1 MSSFIE
7 VSNLK
12 FAFPNTTKQLLNI
25 SDLKIQ
31 QGEKIFLHGPSG
43 CGKSTFL
50 EIVSGV
56 LNFDQG
62 DVTIDQNSLVKMSP
76 SEKDQFRSKNIG
88 YIFQNFNLLPY
99 LNIFENITLPLHLNG
114 KIKDAKNIQAEVEA
128 ICKKLGIAGLLN
140 QNVSQLSVG
149 QQQRVAVARA
159 LVSQPKLILADEPTS
174 ALDFDHRDKFLKLLF
189 EICSEKK
196 ITLIFVSHDH
206 SLKTMFDRSIA
217 FNDIN
222 RAGLRFFLS

>member
-7 VSNLK
+7 ISNLK
-12 FAFPNTTKQLLNI
+12 FSFSISTKTLLDI
-25 SDLKIQ
+25 SDLKIN

-43 CGKSTFL
+43 CGKSTLL
-50 EIVSGV
+50 EIISGV
-56 LNFDQG
+56 LNFNHG
-62 DVTIDQNSLVKMSP
+62 EVMIDQISMSKLTP

-114 KIKDAKNIQAEVEA
+114 KIKNTENIQQEVKS
-128 ICKKLGIAGLLN
+128 ICEKLGIADLLY
-140 QNVSQLSVG
+140 QNVGQLSVG

-159 LVSQPKLILADEPTS
+159 LISQPKLILADEPTS

-206 SLKTMFDRSIA
+206 SLKSKFDRSIE
-217 FNDIN
+217 FNEIN
-222 RAGLRFFLS
+222 QVTP

>member
-25 SDLKIQ
+25 SDLKIG

-76 SEKDQFRSKNIG
+76 SQKDQFRSKNIG

-114 KIKDAKNIQAEVEA
+114 KIKEIKNIQAEVEA
-128 ICKKLGIAGLLN
+128 ICQKLGIAELLN

-206 SLKTMFDRSIA
+206 SLKTLFDRSIA

-222 RAGLRFFLS
+222 QAGL

>member
-7 VSNLK
+7 VNNLK
-12 FAFPNTTKQLLNI
+12 FTFSNTTKQLLNI
-25 SDLKIQ
+25 SDLKIE

-62 DVTIDQNSLVKMSP
+62 DVSIDQQSLVKMSP

-114 KIKDAKNIQAEVEA
+114 KIKEAKNIQTEVEA
-128 ICKKLGIAGLLN
+128 ICKKLGIAELLN
-140 QNVSQLSVG
+140 QNVGQLSVG

-189 EICSEKK
+189 EICTEKK

-206 SLKTMFDRSIA
+206 SLKTLFDRSIA

-222 RAGLRFFLS
+222 KAGL

>member
-1 MSSFIE
+1 MSAFIQ
-7 VSNLK
+7 VSNLQ
-12 FAFPNTTKQLLNI
+12 FSFPNTNKQLLNI
-25 SDLKIQ
+25 AELSINR
-31 QGEKIFLHGPSG
+31 GEKIFLHGPSG

-56 LNFDQG
+56 LSFNHG
-62 DVTIDQNSLVKMSP
+62 DVVIAKQSLVKMSP
-76 SEKDQFRSKNIG
+76 SQKDQFRSKNIG

-114 KIKDAKNIQAEVEA
+114 KIKYINDIQTEVEA
-128 ICKKLGIAGLLN
+128 ICKKLGISELLN
-140 QNVSQLSVG
+140 QTVSQLSVG

-159 LVSQPKLILADEPTS
+159 LISQPQLILADEPTS

-189 EICSEKK
+189 EICIEKK

-206 SLKTMFDRSIA
+206 SLKALFDRAIA
-217 FNDIN
+217 FNEMN
-222 RAGLRFFLS
+222 QVNP

>member
-7 VSNLK
+7 ISNLK
-12 FAFPNTTKQLLNI
+12 FSFSNSTKTLLDI
-25 SDLKIQ
+25 SDLKIN

-43 CGKSTFL
+43 CGKSTLL
-50 EIVSGV
+50 EIISGV
-56 LNFDQG
+56 LNFNHGEVMVDQ
-62 DVTIDQNSLVKMSP
+62 ISMSKLTP

-114 KIKDAKNIQAEVEA
+114 KIKNTENIQQDVKS
-128 ICKKLGIAGLLN
+128 ICEKLGIADLLY
-140 QNVSQLSVG
+140 QNVGQLSVG

-159 LVSQPKLILADEPTS
+159 LISQPKLILADEPTS

-189 EICSEKK
+189 EVCSEKK

-206 SLKTMFDRSIA
+206 SLKSKFDRSIE
-217 FNDIN
+217 FNEIN
-222 RAGLRFFLS
+222 QVTP

>member
-7 VSNLK
+7 ISNLK
-12 FAFPNTTKQLLNI
+12 FSFSNLTKTLLDI
-25 SDLKIQ
+25 SDLKIN

-43 CGKSTFL
+43 CGKSTLL
-50 EIVSGV
+50 EIISGV
-56 LNFDQG
+56 LNFNHG
-62 DVTIDQNSLVKMSP
+62 EVMIDQISMSKLTP

-114 KIKDAKNIQAEVEA
+114 KIKNTENIQQDVKS
-128 ICKKLGIAGLLN
+128 ICEKLGIADLLY
-140 QNVSQLSVG
+140 QNVGQLSVG

-159 LVSQPKLILADEPTS
+159 LISQPKLILADEPTS

-206 SLKTMFDRSIA
+206 SLKSKFDRSIE
-217 FNDIN
+217 FNEIN
-222 RAGLRFFLS
+222 QVTP

>member
-1 MSSFIE
+1 MSSFFEIKDLQFSFDG
-7 VSNLK
+7 SNQ
-12 FAFPNTTKQLLNI
+12 PLLNI
-25 SDLKIQ
+25 KDLKIQ

-56 LNFDQG
+56 LDFKHG
-62 DVTIDQNSLVKMSP
+62 DVIIDENSLVKMTP
-76 SEKDQFRSKNIG
+76 TQKDQFRSKNIG

-114 KIKDAKNIQAEVEA
+114 KIKDHKNLNEEVEA
-128 ICKKLGIAGLLN
+128 ICHRLGISTFLQ
-140 QNVSQLSVG
+140 QNINRLSVG

-159 LVSQPKLILADEPTS
+159 LISQPKLILADEPTS
-174 ALDFDHRDKFLKLLF
+174 ALDFDHRDKFLQLLF

-206 SLKTMFDRSIA
+206 SLKSLFDRAIA
-217 FNDIN
+217 FNEVN
-222 RAGLRFFLS
+222 RVGSYV

>member
-1 MSSFIE
+1 MI
-7 VSNLK
+7 
-12 FAFPNTTKQLLNI
+12 LNI
-25 SDLKIQ
+25 PDLEIN

-56 LNFDQG
+56 LNFNEGQVEIAG
-62 DVTIDQNSLVKMSP
+62 HSLSAMS
-76 SEKDQFRSKNIG
+76 SSQKDQFRSKHIG

-99 LNIFENITLPLHLNG
+99 LSIFENITLPLYLNG
-114 KIKDAKNIQAEVEA
+114 KIKYIQNLNSEVDL
-128 ICKKLGIAGLLN
+128 ICEKLGILELIHK
-140 QNVSQLSVG
+140 NVSQLSVG

-159 LVSQPKLILADEPTS
+159 LISQPELILADEPTS
-174 ALDFDHRDKFLKLLF
+174 ALDFDHRNKFLNLLF

-206 SLKTMFDRSIA
+206 SLKNLFDRSIA
-217 FNDIN
+217 FNEIN
-222 RAGLRFFLS
+222 QVNS

>member
-7 VSNLK
+7 VSNLQ

-62 DVTIDQNSLVKMSP
+62 DVSIDQNSLVKMSP

-114 KIKDAKNIQAEVEA
+114 KIKDAKNIQSEVEA
-128 ICKKLGIAGLLN
+128 ICKKLGIAELLN

-159 LVSQPKLILADEPTS
+159 LISQPKLILADEPTS

-206 SLKTMFDRSIA
+206 SLKTLFDRSIA

-222 RAGLRFFLS
+222 KVGL

>member
-1 MSSFIE
+1 MSTFIQ

-12 FAFPNTTKQLLNI
+12 FSFPNTNKQLLNI
-25 SDLKIQ
+25 VDLNIN

-56 LNFDQG
+56 LSFNQG
-62 DVTIDQNSLVKMSP
+62 DVVIGENSLVKMSP
-76 SEKDQFRSKNIG
+76 RQKDQFRSKNIG

-114 KIKDAKNIQAEVEA
+114 KIKNIKNIQSEVEA
-128 ICKKLGIAGLLN
+128 ICKKLGIAELLN
-140 QNVSQLSVG
+140 QNVAQLSVG

-159 LVSQPKLILADEPTS
+159 LVSQPQLILADEPTS

-206 SLKTMFDRSIA
+206 SLKTLFDRAIA

-222 RAGLRFFLS
+222 QVSL

>member
-1 MSSFIE
+1 MSSFIS

-12 FAFPNTTKQLLNI
+12 FSFPQTNKQLLNI
-25 SDLKIQ
+25 ANFEIK

-50 EIVSGV
+50 ELISGV
-56 LNFDQG
+56 LSFDQG
-62 DVTIDQNSLVKMSP
+62 DVIIDQNSLVKMSP

-114 KIKDAKNIQAEVEA
+114 KIKDAKDIHFEVQA
-128 ICKKLGIAGLLN
+128 ICQKLGIADLLN

-159 LVSQPKLILADEPTS
+159 LVSKPQLILADEPTS

-189 EICSEKK
+189 EICTEKK

-206 SLKTMFDRSIA
+206 SLKTLFDRSMD

-222 RAGLRFFLS
+222 KVAL

>member
-7 VSNLK
+7 ISNLK
-12 FAFPNTTKQLLNI
+12 FSFSNSTKTLLDI
-25 SDLKIQ
+25 SDLKIN

-43 CGKSTFL
+43 CGKSTLL
-50 EIVSGV
+50 EIISGV
-56 LNFDQG
+56 LNFNHGEVMVDQ
-62 DVTIDQNSLVKMSP
+62 ISMSKLTP

-114 KIKDAKNIQAEVEA
+114 KIKNTENIQQDVKSTCE
-128 ICKKLGIAGLLN
+128 KLGIADLLY
-140 QNVSQLSVG
+140 QNVGQLSVG

-159 LVSQPKLILADEPTS
+159 LISQPKLILADEPTS

-189 EICSEKK
+189 EVCSEKK

-206 SLKTMFDRSIA
+206 SLKSKFDRSIE
-217 FNDIN
+217 FNEIN
-222 RAGLRFFLS
+222 QVTP

>member
-7 VSNLK
+7 VNNLR

-25 SDLKIQ
+25 ADLKIE

-62 DVTIDQNSLVKMSP
+62 DVSINQQSLVKMSP

-114 KIKDAKNIQAEVEA
+114 KIKDAKNIHAEVEA
-128 ICKKLGIAGLLN
+128 ICKKLGIAELLN
-140 QNVSQLSVG
+140 QNVGQLSVG

-206 SLKTMFDRSIA
+206 SLKTLFDRSIA

-222 RAGLRFFLS
+222 KAGL